1 MNMKRISIFLFAAA
15 ALWWGGCEDSS
26 DTDREIPVSV
36 VVLDASLSG
45 GIVLEAGQTQNIA
58 GKVSFLPE
66 NATDTA
72 ETYES
77 SDSEIASVDES
88 GLLRA
93 LQQGSA
99 MITITVGGKHA
110 HFGVE
115 VEAQR
120 IPVESVTLP
129 EDLTNGVS
137 LHIGETL
144 EIAGRAIITPENA
157 TETETTYASS
167 DETVATVGAD
177 GVVTAVAEGT
187 ATITVTVGG
196 QSASFELTVT
206 KIVVEGIT
214 LPEDLTN
221 GVTRQI
227 GETLEIAGRAII
239 TPENATVIETT
250 YASSDTNVATVSDEG
265 VVTALKEGTATIT
278 VTVDGHSASFELTV
292 TKVPV
297 ASVTL
302 PKDLTDGV
310 SLKPN
315 QTLNI
320 AGKATVLPENAT
332 YKAEIYA
339 SLNESV
345 ATVDADGVV
354 TAVAEGTAKITVT
367 VDGVEA
373 SFELTVAADVPPVP
387 VALEKIE
394 ISKQTATL
402 ELSPGATF
410 ELAPLLTFTPA
421 EQNEGVVYTSYDS
434 DIATVDENGTITCL
448 KVGTATIT
456 ALAKDDDAD
465 GKRYKNKSRRV
476 IFSLAITD
484 PHDLNRTGWKMYDWS
499 QNKKLVG
506 KNASD
511 TAPFDNVFDPS
522 FYPTNTDAGTNFG
535 VNRPG
540 KNGVALD
547 AKPYFVVDMQE
558 VREVNYF
565 RLKHQSC
572 RKADRGCRWLKFIEI
587 LGTDTPLIENSW
599 VSIATDVDF
608 KDSAWAS
615 YQGTNPDDG
624 GSLELA
630 KYRDTPN
637 IKFNKVKYRYL
648 KFVSDKTCF
657 DGTNGTA
664 QIAELYLGLDE

>member
-137 LHIGETL
+137 LHIGGTL

-167 DETVATVGAD
+167 DETVATVGED

-250 YASSDTNVATVSDEG
+250 YASSNESVATVGTDG
-265 VVTALKEGTATIT
+265 VVTAVSEGTTTIT

-310 SLKPN
+310 SLEPN
-315 QTLNI
+315 GTLNI

-332 YKAEIYA
+332 YKEETYA
-339 SLNESV
+339 SSNESV

-354 TAVAEGTAKITVT
+354 TAVAEGTATITVT
-367 VDGVEA
+367 VDGVKA

-484 PHDLNRTGWKMYDWS
+484 PHDLDRTGWKMYDWS

-522 FYPTNTDAGTNFG
+522 FYPTDTGTNFG

-572 RKADRGCRWLKFIEI
+572 RKSDRGCRWLKFIEI
-587 LGTDTPLIENSW
+587 LGTDTPDNENSW

-615 YQGTNPDDG
+615 FQGTDPNDG